1 MGEKPVPIYVFRTSD
16 VTLEEKE
23 AVIEAIREV
32 IEIADSPRKKEIVD
46 LDCWKTEGY
55 KDEKGNLV
63 PGKSIDW
70 LFETSFNKERG
81 QVITT
86 VALAESSQLEL
97 RNERGSYYAFITGKD
112 LYKPDEKRQEEYVL
126 GEGSPVN
133 HYALIS
139 VHRLKE
145 AKNIDYREG
154 VKQIAH
160 HEFGHSMGLL
170 SADRTKAVEKAFG
183 DHCTNDNC
191 AMRRRRNMEEFERFT
206 KERLESGKIYCEQC
220 TNDLK
225 KVKIELKLL
234 HGEVGKEYWKDYR
247 ALEQKFEKVV
257 GLGDVPPGKGQM
269 EKEQRVTILALC
281 EGKPIGYIRLDM
293 LNQPLRMGWLYVE
306 EEFRKN
312 ITLLENTPWLKNGED
327 YKIWQHLIKAAWVIG
342 RRAGNEKIES
352 AFHDEAAPKRREWRN
367 AQMDKWEKEVGLSE
381 PKELLESMKRKLG
394 WVKPVF

>member
-1 MGEKPVPIYVFRTSD
+1 MEEKPIPIYVMRASD

-23 AVIEAIREV
+23 AIMEAIREV

-46 LDCWKTEGY
+46 LDCWKAEGY
-55 KDEKGNLV
+55 KDENGNLV

-97 RNERGSYYAFITGKD
+97 KNERGSYYVFITGKD

-145 AKNIDYREG
+145 VKNVDYREG

-160 HEFGHSMGLL
+160 HEVGHAMGLL
-170 SADRTKAVEKAFG
+170 PADRTKAVEKAFG

-206 KERLESGKIYCEQC
+206 QERLESGKIYCEQC

-234 HGEVGKEYWKDYR
+234 HGDFGKAYWKDYR
-247 ALEQKFEKVV
+247 ELEQKFEKVV
-257 GLGDVPPGKGQM
+257 DLGDVPAGKGYL
-269 EKEQRVTILALC
+269 EREHRVNILALS
-281 EGKPIGYIRLDM
+281 EGKPVGFIRLDM
-293 LNQPLRMGWLYVE
+293 LNQPPRMGWLYVE
-306 EEFRKN
+306 EEFRKKPA
-312 ITLLENTPWLKNGED
+312 TLENTPWLKNEEG

-342 RRAGNEKIES
+342 RRAGNEKVES
-352 AFHDEAAPKRREWRN
+352 VFHDEAAPKRREWRN
-367 AQMDKWEKEVGLSE
+367 SQMPKWEEEVRLPE
-381 PKELLESMKRKLG
+381 PKELLEVVKHKPELVKR
-394 WVKPVF
+394 